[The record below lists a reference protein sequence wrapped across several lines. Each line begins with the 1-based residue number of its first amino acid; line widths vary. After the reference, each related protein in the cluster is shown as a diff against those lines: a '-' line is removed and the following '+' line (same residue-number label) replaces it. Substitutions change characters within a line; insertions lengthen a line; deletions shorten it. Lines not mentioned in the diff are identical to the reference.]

1 MKFTS
6 LILSFLFC
14 ANAVSSQNAINSIT
28 RNERLHN
35 EISDHIV
42 IESKGFGPWG
52 LETSLLWRK
61 ADTLFGKLQLS
72 KAINYFYDS
81 SYTIKYYT
89 FLRILL
95 LDDDVALRLLTSI
108 ITDSTKIHWH
118 FDDEMGSEKFNQLLA
133 HEYKIFIQL
142 KYHNGGKLSGTDSHY
157 FGTGIYYFPK
167 SNEKLWNKKYTK
179 FLKLVTPHGLQ
190 NFVQVWLDKQ
200 TSANTKPGIGY
211 GRTQQHWALVLNFNI
226 SFSISSGC
234 GRTNNKFHT
243 CTKPCS
249 L

>member
-1 MKFTS
+1 MLHLGWTFNLELLFVNFSFYIFNQQRFRADLATIPALQQALLVSGNNSSTMKFTS

-179 FLKLVTPHGLQ
+179 FLKLVTPHGL
-190 NFVQVWLDKQ
+190 NP
-200 TSANTKPGIGY
+200 N
-211 GRTQQHWALVLNFNI
+211 
-226 SFSISSGC
+226 
-234 GRTNNKFHT
+234 
-243 CTKPCS
+243 
-249 L
+249 